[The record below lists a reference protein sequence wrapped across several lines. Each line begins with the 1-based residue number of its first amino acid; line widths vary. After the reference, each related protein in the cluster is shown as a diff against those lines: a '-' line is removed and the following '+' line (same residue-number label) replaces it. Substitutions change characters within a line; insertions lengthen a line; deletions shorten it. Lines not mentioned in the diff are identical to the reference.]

1 MERRPNVVDQILDVE
16 DEIFEAG
23 PASVVLV
30 HNCHC
35 SCFNVLKGNK
45 RERKKIV
52 FEHVISCL

>member
-1 MERRPNVVDQILDVE
+1 ME

-52 FEHVISCL
+52 FEHVISCLSNLLRQSIFCFK